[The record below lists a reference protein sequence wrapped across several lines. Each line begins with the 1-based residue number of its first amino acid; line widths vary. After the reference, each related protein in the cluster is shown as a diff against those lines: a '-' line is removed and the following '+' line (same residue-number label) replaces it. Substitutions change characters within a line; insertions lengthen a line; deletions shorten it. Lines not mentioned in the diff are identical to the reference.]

1 MSRFAG
7 ASDGASSPGRRR
19 FLGLA
24 AGAAALAVFPAATG
38 ARAGPAADELALAR
52 RLVGLFAAPGSAAE
66 VGRRYL
72 RAAPQEASVR
82 RLVAAIAA
90 GSGDGAGER
99 AGRLDALGPAALRAE
114 LAGRIRAD
122 FAVGRLVRLDGWML
136 SATETRLMALAAL
149 VPGAA

>member
-1 MSRFAG
+1 MNPSER
-7 ASDGASSPGRRR
+7 ASDPGRRR
-19 FLGLA
+19 LLGLV
-24 AGAAALAVFPAATG
+24 AGAAALAAFPAA
-38 ARAGPAADELALAR
+38 GPATGELRLAR
-52 RLVGLFAAPGSAAE
+52 RLVGLFSAPGSAAE

-90 GSGDGAGER
+90 EPAGAGEG

-122 FAVGRLVRLDGWML
+122 FTAGRLVRLDGWML